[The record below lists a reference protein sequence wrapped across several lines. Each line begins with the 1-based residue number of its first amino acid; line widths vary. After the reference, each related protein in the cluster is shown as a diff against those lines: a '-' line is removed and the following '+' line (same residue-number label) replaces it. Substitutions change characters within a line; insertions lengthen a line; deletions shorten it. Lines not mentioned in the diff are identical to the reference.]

1 MNYQMKS
8 NLVVAANVW
17 IDAENPDGTTAW
29 QAAAQIPGDLMIE
42 FIAKESPHL
51 NPRDKQILAGKMT
64 PAQIREYL
72 DRRFFLNHGEHG
84 PAFEV
89 S

>member
-1 MNYQMKS
+1 MNNQMNS

-17 IDAENPDGTTAW
+17 IDAENPNGTTVW
-29 QAAAQIPGDLMIE
+29 QAAEQIPGDLMID
-42 FIAKESPHL
+42 FIAKEFPHI

-64 PAQIREYL
+64 SVQIREYL
-72 DRRFFLNHGEHG
+72 ERRFFLHHGEKG
-84 PAFEV
+84 PAFED